1 MAGYFGGTKQIMAPK
16 AAPAMTAG
24 GGSSNSSG
32 GGRGPTGSSR
42 SYAKGSSKPGD
53 SQNAPF
59 NPRNQAVSTIYVGGV

>member
-1 MAGYFGGTKQIMAPK
+1 MAGYFGSTKQLMAPK
-16 AAPAMTAG
+16 PMNSGIAKAGPA
-24 GGSSNSSG
+24 SPSG

-53 SQNAPF
+53 TQNAPF